1 MANIIVAFSKPE
13 DAKSIKN
20 ILMRN
25 GFEIIAVCT
34 SGAQVLS
41 QLDDLSSGIVVC
53 GYRLTDM
60 LYSELRDCMNA
71 ESAMLMI
78 ASPNKWSAD
87 APQDVVCLPMPLKV
101 HDLVGTLGMI
111 AQAQARRRKKLR
123 QQPKQRD
130 EKERAVIDRAK
141 ALLMERNSMT
151 LKEMKRFI
159 EQTDK
164 YRGDFYKYY
173 TGHEWND
180 LRNYDLSLN
189 SGKLGFEKCVEMI
202 KAYLKIRF

>member
-60 LYSELRDCMNA
+60 LYSELRDCMNTEFA
-71 ESAMLMI
+71 TLMI
-78 ASPNKWSAD
+78 VDSTATPRRPSTERS
-87 APQDVVCLPMPLKV
+87 QIHRSMP
-101 HDLVGTLGMI
+101 
-111 AQAQARRRKKLR
+111 
-123 QQPKQRD
+123 
-130 EKERAVIDRAK
+130 
-141 ALLMERNSMT
+141 
-151 LKEMKRFI
+151 
-159 EQTDK
+159 
-164 YRGDFYKYY
+164 
-173 TGHEWND
+173 
-180 LRNYDLSLN
+180 
-189 SGKLGFEKCVEMI
+189 
-202 KAYLKIRF
+202 